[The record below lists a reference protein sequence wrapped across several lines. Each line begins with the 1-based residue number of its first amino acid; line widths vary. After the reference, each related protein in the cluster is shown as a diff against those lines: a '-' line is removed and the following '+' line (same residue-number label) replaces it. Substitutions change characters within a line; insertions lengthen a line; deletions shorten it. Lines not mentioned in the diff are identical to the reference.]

1 MFIQMARAS
10 RKETKMKK
18 CPKCETMYA
27 EEDGRGGVCGRCY
40 TNSRGGSMERD
51 MDWLR
56 QAAGQQKSD
65 RV

>member
-1 MFIQMARAS
+1 
-10 RKETKMKK
+10 MKK